1 MRRRHRRLTSEA
13 DLDVTPF
20 LNLMIVLVPVLLMSV
35 VFARTTIIELNFP
48 RSSGAAA
55 EEQAIRPVVVIRG
68 QHLVVADSDGHV
80 LREIPP
86 LPVTEEQPG
95 DGASSE
101 AGVALPQVDYGQLL
115 QVMKELKRRWPEQ
128 EDITV
133 KSTPET
139 HYQTLIGVMDTVR
152 SFHTVE
158 VTSLVEVKLFPNIS
172 VGDAPQG
179 LVGEVSP

>member
-55 EEQAIRPVVVIRG
+55 EEQVVRPVVLIHG
-68 QHLVVADSDGHV
+68 QQLTVTDSEGHV
-80 LREIPP
+80 LREIA
-86 LPVTEEQPG
+86 PVTEDEG
-95 DGASSE
+95 E
-101 AGVALPQVDYGQLL
+101 ATAPDYDQLQ
-115 QVMKELKRRWPEQ
+115 QVMKALKKRWPEQ
-128 EDITV
+128 EDVTV
-133 KSTPET
+133 KSSPDT
-139 HYQTLIGVMDTVR
+139 HYQTLITVMDTVR
-152 SFHTVE
+152 SFQAVE

-172 VGDAPQG
+172 VGDAPDYQ
-179 LVGEVSP
+179 VGEVTP

>member
-48 RSSGAAA
+48 RSSGVAA
-55 EEQAIRPVVVIRG
+55 EEQVVRPVVIVTGR
-68 QHLVVADSDGHV
+68 QMTVTDSDGHV
-80 LREIPP
+80 LRDIPP
-86 LPVTEEQPG
+86 VSGEDGEETTP
-95 DGASSE
+95 
-101 AGVALPQVDYGQLL
+101 DYDQLQ
-115 QVMKELKRRWPEQ
+115 QVMKQLKKRWPEQ

-133 KSTPET
+133 KASPDT
-139 HYQTLIGVMDTVR
+139 HYQTLIAVMDTVR
-152 SFHTVE
+152 SFHAVE

-172 VGDAPQG
+172 VGDAPG
-179 LVGEVSP
+179 SRSGEEAP

>member
-35 VFARTTIIELNFP
+35 VFARTTVIELNFP
-48 RSSGAAA
+48 RNSGAAA
-55 EEQAIRPVVVIRG
+55 EEQPIRPVVVIAG
-68 QHLVVADSDGHV
+68 QALVVTDSEGHV

-86 LPVTEEQPG
+86 LQATTGREGTSGKDARP
-95 DGASSE
+95 
-101 AGVALPQVDYGQLL
+101 AGPDYGQLL
-115 QVMKELKRRWPEQ
+115 QVMKQLKSRWPEQ
-128 EDITV
+128 ENITV
-133 KSTPET
+133 KSTPDT

-172 VGDAPQG
+172 VGDAPPR
-179 LVGEVSP
+179 LIAEVSP

>member
-55 EEQAIRPVVVIRG
+55 EEQPIRPVVVISG
-68 QHLVVADSDGHV
+68 HQLVVTDSDGHV

-86 LPVTEEQPG
+86 VKAEDDAGQAVTAP
-95 DGASSE
+95 
-101 AGVALPQVDYGQLL
+101 DYGQLL
-115 QVMKELKRRWPEQ
+115 QVMKQLKTRWPEQ
-128 EDITV
+128 ENITV
-133 KSTPET
+133 KSTADT

-152 SFHTVE
+152 SFHAVE

>member
-55 EEQAIRPVVVIRG
+55 EEQPIRPVVVIAG
-68 QHLVVADSDGHV
+68 QALVVTDSEGHV
-80 LREIPP
+80 LREIP
-86 LPVTEEQPG
+86 
-95 DGASSE
+95 
-101 AGVALPQVDYGQLL
+101 ALPGIADEEAAGDEEVASARPDYAQLL
-115 QVMKELKRRWPEQ
+115 QVMKQLKSRWPEQ

-133 KSTPET
+133 KSTPDT

-172 VGDAPQG
+172 VGDAPPQ

>member
-55 EEQAIRPVVVIRG
+55 EEQVVRPVVIISG
-68 QHLVVADSDGHV
+68 QQLTVTDSEGQV

-86 LPVTEEQPG
+86 VAGGEGEQAAP
-95 DGASSE
+95 
-101 AGVALPQVDYGQLL
+101 DYGQLQ
-115 QVMKELKRRWPEQ
+115 QVMKALKTRWPEQ

-139 HYQTLIGVMDTVR
+139 HYQTLVAVMDTVR
-152 SFHTVE
+152 SFHAVE

-172 VGDAPQG
+172 VGDAPDNR
-179 LVGEVSP
+179 VEEVAL

>member
-55 EEQAIRPVVVIRG
+55 EEQPIRPVVIITG
-68 QHLVVADSDGHV
+68 QQLAVTDSEGHV

-86 LPVTEEQPG
+86 LPVSDSEEG
-95 DGASSE
+95 DTTT
-101 AGVALPQVDYGQLL
+101 PDYDQLL
-115 QVMKELKRRWPEQ
+115 LVMKQLKKQWPEQ

-133 KSTPET
+133 KSSPDT

-179 LVGEVSP
+179 RVGEVSP

>member
-55 EEQAIRPVVVIRG
+55 EEQPIRPIVLITG
-68 QHLVVADSDGHV
+68 QQLDVTDSEGHV
-80 LREIPP
+80 LRAIPP
-86 LPVTEEQPG
+86 LEVKNDEGQETTAP
-95 DGASSE
+95 
-101 AGVALPQVDYGQLL
+101 DYDQLL
-115 QVMKELKRRWPEQ
+115 LVMKQLKTKWPEQ

-133 KSTPET
+133 KSSPDT

-152 SFHTVE
+152 SFHAVE
-158 VTSLVEVKLFPNIS
+158 VTSVVEVKLFPNIS
-172 VGDAPQG
+172 VGDAPQQP
-179 LVGEVSP
+179 VGEVSP